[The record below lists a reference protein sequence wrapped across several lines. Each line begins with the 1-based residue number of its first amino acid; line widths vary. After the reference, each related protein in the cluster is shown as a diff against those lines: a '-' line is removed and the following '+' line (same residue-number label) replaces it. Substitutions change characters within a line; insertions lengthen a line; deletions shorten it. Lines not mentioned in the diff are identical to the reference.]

1 MARTKQASH
10 EVTYLSVAVPGYRG
24 YTCWE
29 DARKSDCALSEELLS
44 NLSDTVAA
52 VKRMVRE
59 AGESLDDTI
68 RRDLGEIEEKCET
81 IAKFLGDFAL
91 SQDAVKDLRGNG
103 QMGELTSLDYLIL
116 EKVGYI
122 NQSLSAMELE
132 EGAGISPDGPESVRE
147 LVDDLGDLLKERA
160 GLVSG

>member
-10 EVTYLSVAVPGYRG
+10 EVTYLSVTVPGYKG
-24 YTCWE
+24 YNSWN

-52 VKRMVRE
+52 VKRMTRE
-59 AGESLDDTI
+59 GGDSLDSAI
-68 RRDLGEIEEKCET
+68 ERDLGEIEEKCET
-81 IAKFLGDFAL
+81 IAKFLGDLTL
-91 SQDAVKDLRGNG
+91 SPDAIKDLQGNG
-103 QMGELTSLDYLIL
+103 QKGDLTSLDYLIL
-116 EKVGYI
+116 EKVGYM

-132 EGAGISPDGPESVRE
+132 EGAGIAPDGPESVKE

-160 GLVSG
+160 GLISN

>member
-10 EVTYLSVAVPGYRG
+10 EVTYLSVTVPGYKG

-44 NLSDTVAA
+44 TLSDTVAA
-52 VKRMVRE
+52 VKRMIRE
-59 AGESLDDTI
+59 GGDSLDSTVM
-68 RRDLGEIEEKCET
+68 RDLGEIEEKCET
-81 IAKFLGDFAL
+81 IAKFLGDLAVSPEAIEGL
-91 SQDAVKDLRGNG
+91 SGNG

-116 EKVGYI
+116 EKVGYM

-132 EGAGISPDGPESVRE
+132 EGAGISPDGPESVKE

-160 GLVSG
+160 GLICD